1 MNLDAALA
9 TTAVRRSDCQ
19 RHGEM
24 MLGLTLM
31 SSSGKTTSD
40 GSGSVL
46 SWGSSFWEHALT
58 CVAPSLHHSLDYF
71 IFFVVMIRRRGRSHG
86 DSVLEAEARHGENLD
101 SRRRGAALS
110 CANDVQFGV
119 LHGLSEPLCLRACAE
134 VDEATT

>member
-86 DSVLEAEARHGENLD
+86 DSVLVVGAPRATVAGNEQ
-101 SRRRGAALS
+101 RGA
-110 CANDVQFGV
+110 V
-119 LHGLSEPLCLRACAE
+119 LVIE
-134 VDEATT
+134 VG